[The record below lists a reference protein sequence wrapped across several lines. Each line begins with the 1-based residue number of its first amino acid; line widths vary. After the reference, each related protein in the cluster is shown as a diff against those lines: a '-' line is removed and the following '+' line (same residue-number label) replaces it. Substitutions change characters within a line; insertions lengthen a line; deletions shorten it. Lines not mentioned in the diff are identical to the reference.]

1 VGNWI
6 YEFVTLSF
14 PLQHICPA
22 NEKGESTCNQKALEA
37 LNKLK
42 AAPIEIKND
51 HIWKGLEQF
60 KGLEEN
66 KNEAT
71 KKNKKK

>member
-1 VGNWI
+1 VGSWI

-14 PLQHICPA
+14 PLQHICPT
-22 NEKGESTCNQKALEA
+22 NEKGESTCNEKALEA

-60 KGLEEN
+60 KGLDGEE
-66 KNEAT
+66 ET
-71 KKNKKK
+71 KKSKKK